1 MSICL
6 AASDTKA
13 METYPWDPA
22 ASPTAP
28 GWTKVVVWILP
39 SLHTVAG
46 FPEEFQALCSEFKF
60 PN

>member
-6 AASDTKA
+6 AASGTKA
-13 METYPWDPA
+13 MEIYPWVPA

-28 GWTKVVVWILP
+28 GCTKAVVWILP

-46 FPEEFQALCSEFKF
+46 FPDKLQALCTKFKF
-60 PN
+60 LD